1 MFDFVV
7 RGAAIK
13 FHVSPAVQHNSR
25 LTISLVKKK
34 KAAVK
39 GKGTLFRHLAVD
51 IQALQRGKMTVLVEQ
66 QQL

>member
-25 LTISLVKKK
+25 LTVSHVKK

-66 QQL
+66 QKL